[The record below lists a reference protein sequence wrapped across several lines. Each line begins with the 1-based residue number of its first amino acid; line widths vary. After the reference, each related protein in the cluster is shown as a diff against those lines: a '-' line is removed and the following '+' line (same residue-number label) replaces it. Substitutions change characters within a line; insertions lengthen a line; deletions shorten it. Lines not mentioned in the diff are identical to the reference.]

1 MFDDKRY
8 ILIILSII
16 LSIILTI
23 PINRL
28 IVSSI
33 GHSLPSKIEADETNS
48 SPSSLQ
54 SAKTIART
62 ITKRPLIPTSPAKY
76 GIVDQT
82 EETMPR
88 NQLQWD
94 LYTEKVLVKSK
105 ALDRMDEKK
114 AFAGIKKTSREFKK
128 RMNEINDQIKMYE
141 KIKRNNPADPDAEN
155 KLESLYMLKATLTA
169 LESKIVIKSQNK

>member
-28 IVSSI
+28 IVSSV
-33 GHSLPSKIEADETNS
+33 GRLPNKIETDVSNP
-48 SPSSLQ
+48 SPSIAPST
-54 SAKTIART
+54 KTLT
-62 ITKRPLIPTSPAKY
+62 TKHPLISANPAKY
-76 GIVDQT
+76 GIVVQT

-94 LYTEKVLVKSK
+94 LYTEKILVKSK

-114 AFAGIKKTSREFKK
+114 VFAGIKKTPRELKK

-155 KLESLYMLKATLTA
+155 KLDSLYMLKATLTA